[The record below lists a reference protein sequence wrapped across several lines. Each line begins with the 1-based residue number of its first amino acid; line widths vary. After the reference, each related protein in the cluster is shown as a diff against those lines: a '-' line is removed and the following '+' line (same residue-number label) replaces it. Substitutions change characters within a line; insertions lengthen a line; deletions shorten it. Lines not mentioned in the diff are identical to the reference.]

1 MPHFILGMTFVDGAV
16 MEFDC

>member
-1 MPHFILGMTFVDGAV
+1 MPHSILGMTFVDGAV